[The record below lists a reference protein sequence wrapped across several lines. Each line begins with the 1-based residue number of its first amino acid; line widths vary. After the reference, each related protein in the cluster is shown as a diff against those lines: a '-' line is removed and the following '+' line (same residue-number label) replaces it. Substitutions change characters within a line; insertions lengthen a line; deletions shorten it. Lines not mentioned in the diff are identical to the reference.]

1 VSKIEISN
9 LILGLLATSGIA
21 VLKLFPQF
29 FLPSYLKRKGENKA
43 TFEDIGKITERV
55 KEVESKYS
63 KELERLKAKLAMAC
77 QVSNKQFELELKAY
91 EQIWASLVRVRNAF
105 HFHRQMVK
113 INIEET
119 PEQNDVNNYA
129 ALFDSLKSL
138 NEVVENHRPFYSPNI
153 WKSMRELC
161 DLISYEGNMDVGNR
175 GLVASR
181 PEFQVI
187 QQFWDEKRKKKDEI
201 NKAIDAVCEAI
212 RKRIFEL
219 GNP

>member
-1 VSKIEISN
+1 VETLN
-9 LILGLLATSGIA
+9 LILSSVAILGVAIIALLWRNY
-21 VLKLFPQF
+21 
-29 FLPSYLKRKGENKA
+29 LPSYLKKKAEHLATKEDVGE
-43 TFEDIGKITERV
+43 ITEQI
-55 KEVESKYS
+55 KKVESKYCE
-63 KELERLKAKLAMAC
+63 ELERLKAKLAIAC

-105 HFHRQMVK
+105 HFHRHMVK
-113 INIEET
+113 INTEET
-119 PEQNDVNNYA
+119 PEQNDVKNYA
-129 ALFDSLKSL
+129 VLFDSLKSL
-138 NEVVENHRPFYSPNI
+138 NEEVENQRPFYSPNI